1 MLKKRDLQDAH
12 ILFPLLNDRAV
23 KPYVREKADS
33 LEAYYFLMNRFAQQ
47 EDNGELISRTIMDDW
62 GSPIGA
68 ITLYDIEDRAGFL
81 ATWLGKPFSE
91 KAIINTPRNNFYM
104 NCSSSTTST

>member
-62 GSPIGA
+62 GSRLVRL
-68 ITLYDIEDRAGFL
+68 LYMILRIALDFWPHG
-81 ATWLGKPFSE
+81 
-91 KAIINTPRNNFYM
+91 
-104 NCSSSTTST
+104 

>member
-47 EDNGELISRTIMDDW
+47 EDLSLIHI
-62 GSPIGA
+62 
-68 ITLYDIEDRAGFL
+68 
-81 ATWLGKPFSE
+81 
-91 KAIINTPRNNFYM
+91 
-104 NCSSSTTST
+104 